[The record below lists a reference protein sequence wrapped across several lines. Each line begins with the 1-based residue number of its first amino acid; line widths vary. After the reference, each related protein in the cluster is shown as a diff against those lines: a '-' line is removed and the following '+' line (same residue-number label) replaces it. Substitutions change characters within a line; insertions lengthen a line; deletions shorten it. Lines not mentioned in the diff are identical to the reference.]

1 MVIFY
6 RSDAVTPP
14 ATIYMGKDKFENEDL
29 LRYGLE
35 RDVWFHVDKLS
46 SAHVYLRL
54 PDSVTDWESI
64 PEPLL
69 VDCSQLV
76 KANSIQGNKKNNLT
90 IIYTPWSNVKKTG
103 DMATGS
109 VVFHNDRK
117 VRRFHVKE
125 RDTTIL
131 NRLAKTKV
139 ERDVDHEAERQQR
152 LKDEG
157 REKKKKA
164 IEEKA
169 AANELTRQRQKEAE
183 ERDYSRLFSEEAMAE
198 SRRKA
203 GKRSPKADEGADD
216 DGLES
221 DDSFM

>member
-1 MVIFY
+1 MVLFFT
-6 RSDAVTPP
+6 SNAVNPP

-54 PDSVTDWESI
+54 EPGADWEKI
-64 PEPLL
+64 PEALL
-69 VDCSQLV
+69 QDCAQLV

-109 VVFHNDRK
+109 VTFHNDRK
-117 VRRFHVKE
+117 VRRVHVRE

-131 NRLAKTKV
+131 SRLTKTKI
-139 ERDVDHEAERQQR
+139 ERHVDFEEERQQR
-152 LKDEG
+152 LRDEG
-157 REKKKKA
+157 REKKKRA
-164 IEEKA
+164 VEERA
-169 AANELTRQRQKEAE
+169 ALNQQAKQRAQQAE
-183 ERDYSRLFSEEAMAE
+183 ERDYSRLFTEEAMAE
-198 SRRKA
+198 AKN
-203 GKRSPKADEGADD
+203 GND
-216 DGLES
+216 S